1 MQAPALFLKL
11 GAAVGTA
18 SKIFCDILLKVA
30 RTFPEVISQYIRVS
44 RFNGHGI
51 RKGAGTYSVSCSTV
65 PPPIVSIV
73 HRGIGQW
80 ERCLTFTSILGLL
93 EIAI

>member
-65 PPPIVSIV
+65 PHCLRQLRIG
-73 HRGIGQW
+73 GIGQW

-93 EIAI
+93 EIVI